1 MAILETPSR
10 IWRRIQAADEGE
22 PPSLPSLPA
31 FDDSGAQDSDSDQ
44 HSTDDGPNI
53 LPVHS
58 TPAAVSA
65 HTATSTIRLQSST
78 SSTARFA
85 SSLAS
90 RSVSAKS
97 SSASRTY
104 PYPRSPAQS
113 FEVSS
118 IASFPHESDEN
129 TEPEDSPLAHSRHSV
144 PESHLPPE
152 EHEMDDMSVEDA
164 LQSVSRSSSPFSPEI
179 PLDNPTPRKKYDYS
193 MSLRSE
199 PQRSPFDKYRNV
211 ALRKPFARTRT
222 PSLSRTTPSPVSS
235 PPNSTP
241 RSNRSIPLP
250 IETPS
255 PTPGVYVP
263 LPRSR
268 TASPAVTSLPSVM
281 IQPPEDESND
291 EQELS
296 PDHSQDPSQESDPEP
311 GREDSA
317 TQSDREPTFSSA
329 SSDPNNQ
336 INNDRTIGAHSTAF
350 LSPARSV
357 LDFTPVPRLR
367 TQFNIPPAYNELGTD
382 AGEEPLTP
390 HTRRRSFL
398 LSVINSTARP
408 RIKFTPHPHNR
419 LSALP
424 VSQSSSGSS
433 ESASGVGV
441 TPAGP
446 MRTAFAGITPRPGRG
461 RARMSHPLAQA
472 HAPDSASSAGDS
484 EHLASPSDI
493 ELRGASA
500 SFISTA
506 SSHDLTTH
514 PRANT
519 SYDPALGTGQRGVAR
534 FDAPK
539 LNHYLHTLNS
549 KLQEENKALVD
560 RLRKY
565 EEVKDADQRR
575 LSLESMGS
583 GKARRVSAGSALGDV
598 EEAGE
603 EGWAEEKKDLEELVE
618 NLEAQ
623 LDKLA
628 GAKES
633 VDRDLETERHERAR
647 DKERWRERM
656 HEVESGVAEIVGDLE
671 QKVVESEQALEEM
684 TKEAERIRERLQSE
698 RDLALERAGQAET
711 VMENGK
717 ELGGA
722 LKEANTRI
730 SVLTADLQSATA
742 QIKDLEDEIM
752 TSDRRVDELE
762 KELKK
767 ERLSAKL
774 ANDDLHGQLSEMGGE
789 IMRSNARAS
798 ELEKDFQAQ
807 EAAARRL
814 QHELEAK
821 GEELA
826 EAQQLIAQS
835 GKDINEEVRE
845 LRTYTAELEEAVT
858 ATTERI
864 QDLEEQLT
872 SAQDHFNQLETEEQ
886 EANNRAEALEKD
898 NERASLLVNQME
910 EALEAAEQKMRTD
923 QEVIADLK
931 AKISTLERERER
943 EREMSR
949 LLKGQHSDESNAEL
963 ENVLEAE
970 LEQAHKEIARLTELL
985 QHSPARKAID
995 AAKDQRI
1002 EMLEKDKEQLQAR
1015 IKALRSTSFET
1026 ATPNKVVNLSGISPI
1041 HRHVLSMSVRA
1052 PKTPGGPLKDLSW
1065 LNNTTGDASVSPLLS
1080 EIARLQTELDLAN
1093 DSIDQKLDELE
1104 DAGLGVVSLTR
1115 DLELARSKIS
1125 QMENEMGRLQRRED
1139 RRLHRLQRLRCQK
1152 CMVKVDTSTLQRFY
1166 DADESFLDVSH
1177 SGLPSNPP
1185 TPPTKTSEALRLDL
1199 HAVNKELDTMKQRWE
1214 EEKRHLLGERAVLQD
1229 AANRMNMEVR
1239 SAKDEAKR
1247 ATEAS
1252 RRSRADTREVEKA
1265 KAVIADLEAELQAER
1280 TRLRQMS
1287 TEQNRVQREKSV
1299 VARQLQRT
1307 EADIDDV
1314 KRHLQKAKREN
1325 NELETELRTNATIE
1339 QQARLLEGKVKEN
1352 AETIDQLRQ
1361 ERSLLAKDHKEL
1373 QRQFTEVSERV
1384 NKLRNDYARSQSSH
1398 DKRRHQLDS
1407 HLGEIDDLRRALSNQ
1422 ADELQRSEEEKNRMA
1437 IEKTDVARTVAALE
1451 SDLRRVKRDAEAFGR
1466 DLKTLRTEK
1475 EKLHEKHRDEL
1486 TKAERAKKQAQT
1498 QIRLLNEQLAGQHT
1512 KLKTAQEKLK
1522 IKDYGFATNGYQL
1535 VELKNQHK
1543 EECKGLVV
1551 QIRYLKAKFTRE
1563 STLRDDLAYQKQYLL
1578 VLLSSFEAS
1587 EKRILACI
1595 SRIGY
1600 PKPKN
1605 PPAVVKKP
1613 RSIKSVVLSVIF
1625 IRRVRQVSEAWR
1637 EASSNKQAISNALQE
1652 VRRRRAIAATS

>member
-1 MAILETPSR
+1 MAMLETPSR

-31 FDDSGAQDSDSDQ
+31 FDDSGAQDSDSDH
-44 HSTDDGPNI
+44 HSTDDSPDI

-58 TPAAVSA
+58 TPAAVSVY
-65 HTATSTIRLQSST
+65 TATSTIKLQSST

-104 PYPRSPAQS
+104 PYPRSPVQS
-113 FEVSS
+113 FEVSAITS
-118 IASFPHESDEN
+118 LPHESDEN
-129 TEPEDSPLAHSRHSV
+129 TEPEDSPLARSKRSV

-152 EHEMDDMSVEDA
+152 ENETDDMSLEDA

-179 PLDNPTPRKKYDYS
+179 PLDNPTPKKKYDYS

-199 PQRSPFDKYRNV
+199 AQVNAFLLILTPIELNVSQRSPFDKYRNV
-211 ALRKPFARTRT
+211 ALRKPLARTRT

-268 TASPAVTSLPSVM
+268 TASPAVTSLPSVV
-281 IQPPEDESND
+281 ILPPDDESND
-291 EQELS
+291 EQEIS
-296 PDHSQDPSQESDPEP
+296 PDHSQDSPQESDPEP
-311 GREDSA
+311 GRDDFA
-317 TQSDREPTFSSA
+317 IQSDREPTFSSA
-329 SSDPNNQ
+329 SSDPSSQ
-336 INNDRTIGAHSTAF
+336 INNDRTI
-350 LSPARSV
+350 
-357 LDFTPVPRLR
+357 
-367 TQFNIPPAYNELGTD
+367 GTD

-433 ESASGVGV
+433 ESASGVGA
-441 TPAGP
+441 TPAGH

-461 RARMSHPLAQA
+461 RGRMSHPLAQA
-472 HAPDSASSAGDS
+472 YIPDSASSAGDS
-484 EHLASPSDI
+484 EHPASPSDI
-493 ELRGASA
+493 ELRGPSA
-500 SFISTA
+500 SFVSTA
-506 SSHDLTTH
+506 SSNDLTTH

-603 EGWAEEKKDLEELVE
+603 EGWAEEKKDLEELIE

-623 LDKLA
+623 LDNLA

-633 VDRDLETERHERAR
+633 VDQDLETERHERAR

-671 QKVVESEQALEEM
+671 QKVAESEQALEEM
-684 TKEAERIRERLQSE
+684 TKEAEHIRERLESE
-698 RDLALERAGQAET
+698 RDLALERAVQAEM

-742 QIKDLEDEIM
+742 QIKDLGDEIM
-752 TSDRRVDELE
+752 TSDRRVDQLE

-774 ANDDLHGQLSEMGGE
+774 ANDDLHGQLSEMGAE
-789 IMRSNARAS
+789 IT
-798 ELEKDFQAQ
+798 Q
-807 EAAARRL
+807 EATAKRF
-814 QHELEAK
+814 QHELEIKA
-821 GEELA
+821 EELA
-826 EAQQLIAQS
+826 AAQQLISDS
-835 GKDINEEVRE
+835 GKEINEEVRE
-845 LRTYTAELEEAVT
+845 LKTYTAELEEAVT

-872 SAQDHFNQLETEEQ
+872 SAQDHFNQLEAAEQ
-886 EANNRAEALEKD
+886 EANDRVEALEKEK
-898 NERASLLVNQME
+898 ERASLLVNQME
-910 EALEAAEQKMRTD
+910 DALEAAEQKMRTD
-923 QEVIADLK
+923 QEVVVDLK

-963 ENVLEAE
+963 ENALEAE

-1002 EMLEKDKEQLQAR
+1002 EILEKDKEQLQAR
-1015 IKALRSTSFET
+1015 IKALRSTSFEM
-1026 ATPNKVVNLSGISPI
+1026 ATPNKGSE
-1041 HRHVLSMSVRA
+1041 
-1052 PKTPGGPLKDLSW
+1052 
-1065 LNNTTGDASVSPLLS
+1065 NTWRSSERLTPLLN
-1080 EIARLQTELDLAN
+1080 EIARLQTELDHAN

-1125 QMENEMGRLQRRED
+1125 QMENEMGRLQRREE

-1166 DADESFLDVSH
+1166 DADESSLDVSH

-1214 EEKRHLLGERAVLQD
+1214 EEKRHLLGEKAVLQD
-1229 AANRMNMEVR
+1229 AANRMNMEIR
-1239 SAKDEAKR
+1239 NAKDEAKR

-1252 RRSRADTREVEKA
+1252 RRSRADTREVERA

-1287 TEQNRVQREKSV
+1287 TEQDRVQREKSV

-1314 KRHLQKAKREN
+1314 KRQLQKAKREN

-1339 QQARLLEGKVKEN
+1339 QQARLLECKVKEN
-1352 AETIDQLRQ
+1352 AETIDQLRE

-1373 QRQFTEVSERV
+1373 QRQFTEVSERA
-1384 NKLRNDYARSQSSH
+1384 NKLRNDYAKVTIIARQTPSST
-1398 DKRRHQLDS
+1398 RLTS
-1407 HLGEIDDLRRALSNQ
+1407 RRALSNQ

-1475 EKLHEKHRDEL
+1475 EKMQAKHRDEL

-1498 QIRLLNEQLAGQHT
+1498 QIRLLNEQLGSQHT

-1522 IKDYGFATNGYQL
+1522 IKDYGFSTDGYQL
-1535 VELKNQHK
+1535 VELKKQHK

-1563 STLRDDLAYQKQYLL
+1563 STLRDDLVYQKHYLL
-1578 VLLSSFEAS
+1578 VLLSNFEAS

-1605 PPAVVKKP
+1605 PPTIVKKP

-1625 IRRVRQVSEAWR
+1625 IRRVR
-1637 EASSNKQAISNALQE
+1637 
-1652 VRRRRAIAATS
+1652 

>member
-1 MAILETPSR
+1 MTTLETPSR

-31 FDDSGAQDSDSDQ
+31 FDDSGAQDSDSDDDQ
-44 HSTDDGPNI
+44 HSTDDDPVI

-65 HTATSTIRLQSST
+65 HTVTSTIRLQSST

-104 PYPRSPAQS
+104 PYPRSPVQS
-113 FEVSS
+113 FEVSAITS
-118 IASFPHESDEN
+118 LPYESDEN
-129 TEPEDSPLAHSRHSV
+129 TGPEDSPLAHSRHSI

-152 EHEMDDMSVEDA
+152 DNEADDMSLEDA
-164 LQSVSRSSSPFSPEI
+164 LQS
-179 PLDNPTPRKKYDYS
+179 
-193 MSLRSE
+193 
-199 PQRSPFDKYRNV
+199 RSPFDKYRNV
-211 ALRKPFARTRT
+211 ALRKPLVRMRT

-250 IETPS
+250 VETPS
-255 PTPGVYVP
+255 PLPGVYIP

-268 TASPAVTSLPSVM
+268 TASPAVTPLPSVV

-296 PDHSQDPSQESDPEP
+296 SAHSQDPPQESDSEP
-311 GREDSA
+311 GQEDSA
-317 TQSDREPTFSSA
+317 MQSDREPTFSSA
-329 SSDPNNQ
+329 SSDPSNQ

-350 LSPARSV
+350 ISPARSV

-367 TQFNIPPAYNELGTD
+367 TQFNIPPAYNGLGTD
-382 AGEEPLTP
+382 ATEESLTP
-390 HTRRRSFL
+390 HARRRSFL

-419 LSALP
+419 LGALP
-424 VSQSSSGSS
+424 VTQSSSGSS
-433 ESASGVGV
+433 ESASGIGA

-461 RARMSHPLAQA
+461 RGRTSHPLAQA
-472 HAPDSASSAGDS
+472 HIPDSASSTGDS

-500 SFISTA
+500 SFLSTA

-539 LNHYLHTLNS
+539 LNNYLHTLNS
-549 KLQEENKALVD
+549 KLQEENKELVD

-583 GKARRVSAGSALGDV
+583 AKARRVSAGNELGDV

-603 EGWAEEKKDLEELVE
+603 EGWAEEKKELEELVE
-618 NLEAQ
+618 SLEAQ

-628 GAKES
+628 EAKES
-633 VDRDLETERHERAR
+633 VDQDLETERHERAR

-671 QKVVESEQALEEM
+671 QKVAESERALEEM
-684 TKEAERIRERLQSE
+684 TKEAERIRERLESE

-711 VMENGK
+711 AMENGK

-774 ANDDLHGQLSEMGGE
+774 ANDDLHSQLSEMGAE
-789 IMRSNARAS
+789 IMRSSSRAS
-798 ELEKDFQAQ
+798 ELEKDLKAQ

-821 GEELA
+821 AEELE
-826 EAQQLIAQS
+826 EAQQLIARS
-835 GKDINEEVRE
+835 GNDVNEEVRE
-845 LRTYTAELEEAVT
+845 LKTYTAELEEAVT

-872 SAQDHFNQLETEEQ
+872 SAQNHFNQLEADEQ
-886 EANNRAEALEKD
+886 EANDRAEALEK
-898 NERASLLVNQME
+898 EKESASLLVNQME

-923 QEVIADLK
+923 QEVVADLK
-931 AKISTLERERER
+931 ARISTLERERER

-949 LLKGQHSDESNAEL
+949 LLKGQHSDESDAEL
-963 ENVLEAE
+963 ENALEAE

-995 AAKDQRI
+995 AARDQRI
-1002 EMLEKDKEQLQAR
+1002 EILEKDKEELQAR

-1080 EIARLQTELDLAN
+1080 EIARLQTELDRAN

-1125 QMENEMGRLQRRED
+1125 QMENEMGRLQRREE

-1166 DADESFLDVSH
+1166 DADESS
-1177 SGLPSNPP
+1177 LPSNPP

-1199 HAVNKELDTMKQRWE
+1199 HAVNKKLDTMKQRWE
-1214 EEKRHLLGERAVLQD
+1214 EEKRHLLGEKAVLQD

-1239 SAKDEAKR
+1239 NAKDEAKR

-1287 TEQNRVQREKSV
+1287 VEQECVQREKSV

-1307 EADIDDV
+1307 ETDIDDV
-1314 KRHLQKAKREN
+1314 KRQLQRVKREN
-1325 NELETELRTNATIE
+1325 SELETELRNTANATIE

-1352 AETIDQLRQ
+1352 AETINQLRQ

-1384 NKLRNDYARSQSSH
+1384 NKLRNDHAKSQLSH
-1398 DKRRHQLDS
+1398 DNRRHQLDS
-1407 HLGEIDDLRRALSNQ
+1407 HLAEIDDLRRALSNQ

-1475 EKLHEKHRDEL
+1475 EKQQEKYRNEL
-1486 TKAERAKKQAQT
+1486 TKAERARKQAQT
-1498 QIRLLNEQLAGQHT
+1498 QIRLLNEQLSGQHT
-1512 KLKTAQEKLK
+1512 KLKMAQEKLK
-1522 IKDYGFATNGYQL
+1522 IKDYGFATDGYQL
-1535 VELKNQHK
+1535 VELKKQHK

-1563 STLRDDLAYQKQYLL
+1563 STLRDDLVYQKHYLL
-1578 VLLSSFEAS
+1578 VLLSNFEAS

-1600 PKPKN
+1600 PKSKN
-1605 PPAVVKKP
+1605 PPAILKKP

-1637 EASSNKQAISNALQE
+1637 EASSNKQAISSALQE
-1652 VRRRRAIAATS
+1652 FAILNQDLVHPAPGLGSAEA

>member
-1 MAILETPSR
+1 MAMLETPSR

-31 FDDSGAQDSDSDQ
+31 FDDSD
-44 HSTDDGPNI
+44 HNSTDDGLDI

-58 TPAAVSA
+58 TPAPLSA
-65 HTATSTIRLQSST
+65 HTVTSTIRLQSST

-104 PYPRSPAQS
+104 PYPRSPVQS
-113 FEVSS
+113 FE
-118 IASFPHESDEN
+118 ASAITSLPHESDEN
-129 TEPEDSPLAHSRHSV
+129 TEPEDSPLADSRRSI

-152 EHEMDDMSVEDA
+152 ENEMDDMSLEDA

-211 ALRKPFARTRT
+211 ALRKPLARTRT

-268 TASPAVTSLPSVM
+268 TASPAVISLPSVV

-296 PDHSQDPSQESDPEP
+296 PDHSQDTPQESDLEP
-311 GREDSA
+311 GREDTA

-329 SSDPNNQ
+329 SSDPSNQ
-336 INNDRTIGAHSTAF
+336 FNNDRTIGAHSTAF

-357 LDFTPVPRLR
+357 LDFTPVPRFR

-382 AGEEPLTP
+382 AGGEPLTP

-419 LSALP
+419 LGALP

-433 ESASGVGV
+433 ESASGVGA
-441 TPAGP
+441 TPAGH
-446 MRTAFAGITPRPGRG
+446 MRTVFAGITPRPGRG
-461 RARMSHPLAQA
+461 RGRMSHPLAQA
-472 HAPDSASSAGDS
+472 HVPDSASSAGDS
-484 EHLASPSDI
+484 EHLASPSDN
-493 ELRGASA
+493 ELRGPSA
-500 SFISTA
+500 SFISNA

-519 SYDPALGTGQRGVAR
+519 SAGVAR

-575 LSLESMGS
+575 LSLESMG
-583 GKARRVSAGSALGDV
+583 GNARRISTGSALGDV

-603 EGWAEEKKDLEELVE
+603 EGWAEEKKDLEELIE

-633 VDRDLETERHERAR
+633 VDQDLETERHERAR
-647 DKERWRERM
+647 DRERWRERM

-671 QKVVESEQALEEM
+671 QKVVESEKALEEV
-684 TKEAERIRERLQSE
+684 TKEAEHIRERLQSE
-698 RDLALERAGQAET
+698 RDLALERAVQAEM

-752 TSDRRVDELE
+752 TSDRRVDGLE

-774 ANDDLHGQLSEMGGE
+774 ANDDLHSQLSEMGAE
-789 IMRSNARAS
+789 IIRSN
-798 ELEKDFQAQ
+798 
-807 EAAARRL
+807 
-814 QHELEAK
+814 
-821 GEELA
+821 
-826 EAQQLIAQS
+826 S
-835 GKDINEEVRE
+835 GNDINEEVRE
-845 LRTYTAELEEAVT
+845 LKTYTAELEEAVT

-872 SAQDHFNQLETEEQ
+872 SAQDHFNQLEAAEQ
-886 EANNRAEALEKD
+886 EANDRAEALEK
-898 NERASLLVNQME
+898 EKESASLLVNQME
-910 EALEAAEQKMRTD
+910 DALEAAEQKMRTD
-923 QEVIADLK
+923 QEVVADLK

-970 LEQAHKEIARLTELL
+970 LEQAHKEIAKLTELL

-1002 EMLEKDKEQLQAR
+1002 EILEKDKEQLQAR

-1065 LNNTTGDASVSPLLS
+1065 LNNTTGDASVSPLLN
-1080 EIARLQTELDLAN
+1080 EIARLQTELDRAN

-1125 QMENEMGRLQRRED
+1125 QMENEMGRLERREE

-1152 CMVKVDTSTLQRFY
+1152 CMVKVDTSTFQRFY
-1166 DADESFLDVSH
+1166 DADESSLDVSH

-1199 HAVNKELDTMKQRWE
+1199 HAVNRELDTMKQRWE

-1229 AANRMNMEVR
+1229 AANRMNMEIR
-1239 SAKDEAKR
+1239 SAKDEAKK

-1252 RRSRADTREVEKA
+1252 RRSRADTREVERA
-1265 KAVIADLEAELQAER
+1265 KAVIADLEAECPQ
-1280 TRLRQMS
+1280 
-1287 TEQNRVQREKSV
+1287 EQDRVQREKSV

-1314 KRHLQKAKREN
+1314 KRQLQKAKREN

-1339 QQARLLEGKVKEN
+1339 QQARHLECKVKEN
-1352 AETIDQLRQ
+1352 AETIDQLRE

-1384 NKLRNDYARSQSSH
+1384 NKLRNDYAKSQSSH

-1407 HLGEIDDLRRALSNQ
+1407 HLGEIEDLRRALSNQ

-1475 EKLHEKHRDEL
+1475 EKLQAKHRDEL
-1486 TKAERAKKQAQT
+1486 AKAERAKKQAQS
-1498 QIRLLNEQLAGQHT
+1498 QMRLLNEQLGSQHT
-1512 KLKTAQEKLK
+1512 KLKMAQEKLK
-1522 IKDYGFATNGYQL
+1522 IKDHGFATDGYQL
-1535 VELKNQHK
+1535 VELKRQHK

-1563 STLRDDLAYQKQYLL
+1563 STLRDDLVYQKHYLL
-1578 VLLSSFEAS
+1578 VLLSNFEAS

-1605 PPAVVKKP
+1605 PAVTVKKP

-1625 IRRVRQVSEAWR
+1625 IRRVR
-1637 EASSNKQAISNALQE
+1637 
-1652 VRRRRAIAATS
+1652 

>member
-1 MAILETPSR
+1 MAMLETPSR

-31 FDDSGAQDSDSDQ
+31 FDDSGSQDSDSDQ
-44 HSTDDGPNI
+44 HSTDEGLDI

-58 TPAAVSA
+58 TPAAFSA

-113 FEVSS
+113 FE
-118 IASFPHESDEN
+118 ASAITSLPHESDEN
-129 TEPEDSPLAHSRHSV
+129 TEPEDSPLARSRRSI

-152 EHEMDDMSVEDA
+152 ENEVDDMSLEDA
-164 LQSVSRSSSPFSPEI
+164 LQSVSRSSSPLSPEI
-179 PLDNPTPRKKYDYS
+179 PLEDPTPRKKYDYS

-211 ALRKPFARTRT
+211 ALRKPLARART

-241 RSNRSIPLP
+241 RSNRSIALP

-255 PTPGVYVP
+255 PPPGVYVP

-268 TASPAVTSLPSVM
+268 TASPAVTSLPSVV

-296 PDHSQDPSQESDPEP
+296 PYHSQDPLQESDPEP
-311 GREDSA
+311 GEEDSA

-329 SSDPNNQ
+329 SSDPSNQ
-336 INNDRTIGAHSTAF
+336 VNNDRTIGAHSTAF
-350 LSPARSV
+350 ISPARSV
-357 LDFTPVPRLR
+357 LDFTPIPRLR
-367 TQFNIPPAYNELGTD
+367 TQFDVPPAYNQLGSD
-382 AGEEPLTP
+382 AGEELLTP

-433 ESASGVGV
+433 ENAANGGA

-461 RARMSHPLAQA
+461 RGRMSHPLAQA

-493 ELRGASA
+493 EFRVASA

-583 GKARRVSAGSALGDV
+583 GKGRRVSAGSALGDV

-628 GAKES
+628 GEKES
-633 VDRDLETERHERAR
+633 VEQDLETERHERAR

-671 QKVVESEQALEEM
+671 QKVVDSEQALEEM

-752 TSDRRVDELE
+752 TSDQRVDELE

-774 ANDDLHGQLSEMGGE
+774 VNDDLHGQLSEMGAE
-789 IMRSNARAS
+789 IMRSSSRAS
-798 ELEKDFQAQ
+798 ELEKDSKAQ
-807 EAAARRL
+807 EAATRRL

-821 GEELA
+821 ADELA
-826 EAQQLIAQS
+826 EAQQLLAHS
-835 GKDINEEVRE
+835 DNDINEEVRE
-845 LRTYTAELEEAVT
+845 LQTYTAELEEAAT
-858 ATTERI
+858 AATERI
-864 QDLEEQLT
+864 QDLEEQLA
-872 SAQDHFNQLETEEQ
+872 SAQDHFNRLEAEEQ
-886 EANNRAEALEKD
+886 EANDRAEALEKE
-898 NERASLLVNQME
+898 NERASMLVNQME
-910 EALEAAEQKMRTD
+910 DALEAAEQKMRTD
-923 QEVIADLK
+923 QEAVADLK

-970 LEQAHKEIARLTELL
+970 LEEAHKDIARLNELL

-1002 EMLEKDKEQLQAR
+1002 ETLEKDK
-1015 IKALRSTSFET
+1015 
-1026 ATPNKVVNLSGISPI
+1026 
-1041 HRHVLSMSVRA
+1041 
-1052 PKTPGGPLKDLSW
+1052 
-1065 LNNTTGDASVSPLLS
+1065 
-1080 EIARLQTELDLAN
+1080 
-1093 DSIDQKLDELE
+1093 
-1104 DAGLGVVSLTR
+1104 
-1115 DLELARSKIS
+1115 
-1125 QMENEMGRLQRRED
+1125 D
-1139 RRLHRLQRLRCQK
+1139 RVTH
-1152 CMVKVDTSTLQRFY
+1152 
-1166 DADESFLDVSH
+1166 
-1177 SGLPSNPP
+1177 
-1185 TPPTKTSEALRLDL
+1185 
-1199 HAVNKELDTMKQRWE
+1199 
-1214 EEKRHLLGERAVLQD
+1214 KR
-1229 AANRMNMEVR
+1229 
-1239 SAKDEAKR
+1239 
-1247 ATEAS
+1247 T
-1252 RRSRADTREVEKA
+1252 
-1265 KAVIADLEAELQAER
+1265 
-1280 TRLRQMS
+1280 
-1287 TEQNRVQREKSV
+1287 
-1299 VARQLQRT
+1299 
-1307 EADIDDV
+1307 
-1314 KRHLQKAKREN
+1314 
-1325 NELETELRTNATIE
+1325 
-1339 QQARLLEGKVKEN
+1339 
-1352 AETIDQLRQ
+1352 
-1361 ERSLLAKDHKEL
+1361 
-1373 QRQFTEVSERV
+1373 
-1384 NKLRNDYARSQSSH
+1384 
-1398 DKRRHQLDS
+1398 
-1407 HLGEIDDLRRALSNQ
+1407 
-1422 ADELQRSEEEKNRMA
+1422 
-1437 IEKTDVARTVAALE
+1437 
-1451 SDLRRVKRDAEAFGR
+1451 
-1466 DLKTLRTEK
+1466 
-1475 EKLHEKHRDEL
+1475 
-1486 TKAERAKKQAQT
+1486 
-1498 QIRLLNEQLAGQHT
+1498 
-1512 KLKTAQEKLK
+1512 
-1522 IKDYGFATNGYQL
+1522 
-1535 VELKNQHK
+1535 
-1543 EECKGLVV
+1543 
-1551 QIRYLKAKFTRE
+1551 
-1563 STLRDDLAYQKQYLL
+1563 
-1578 VLLSSFEAS
+1578 
-1587 EKRILACI
+1587 
-1595 SRIGY
+1595 
-1600 PKPKN
+1600 
-1605 PPAVVKKP
+1605 
-1613 RSIKSVVLSVIF
+1613 
-1625 IRRVRQVSEAWR
+1625 
-1637 EASSNKQAISNALQE
+1637 
-1652 VRRRRAIAATS
+1652 

>member
-44 HSTDDGPNI
+44 HSTDDGPDI

-65 HTATSTIRLQSST
+65 HTVTSTIRLQSST

-152 EHEMDDMSVEDA
+152 EDEMDEMSVEDA

-268 TASPAVTSLPSVM
+268 TASPAVTSLPSVV

-296 PDHSQDPSQESDPEP
+296 PDHFQDPSQESDPEP

-433 ESASGVGV
+433 ESASNVGV

-461 RARMSHPLAQA
+461 RGRMSHPLAQA

-484 EHLASPSDI
+484 EHIASPSDI
-493 ELRGASA
+493 ELRGASV

-583 GKARRVSAGSALGDV
+583 GKGRRVSAGSALGDV

-656 HEVESGVAEIVGDLE
+656 HEVESGVAQIVGDLE

-752 TSDRRVDELE
+752 TSDRRVEELE

-798 ELEKDFQAQ
+798 ELEKDFKAQ

-821 GEELA
+821 AEELA

-872 SAQDHFNQLETEEQ
+872 SAQEHFNQLETEEQ
-886 EANNRAEALEKD
+886 EANDRAEALEKD
-898 NERASLLVNQME
+898 KERASLLVNQME

-1002 EMLEKDKEQLQAR
+1002 EILEKDKEQLQAR

-1080 EIARLQTELDLAN
+1080 EIARLQTELDRAN
-1093 DSIDQKLDELE
+1093 DNIDQKLDELE

-1115 DLELARSKIS
+1115 ELELARSKIS

-1247 ATEAS
+1247 AAEAS

-1314 KRHLQKAKREN
+1314 KRQLQKAKREN

-1352 AETIDQLRQ
+1352 SETIDQLRQ

-1475 EKLHEKHRDEL
+1475 EKLQEKHRDEL

-1512 KLKTAQEKLK
+1512 KLKTTQEKLK

-1535 VELKNQHK
+1535 VELKKQHK

-1563 STLRDDLAYQKQYLL
+1563 STLRDGLAYQKQYLL

-1605 PPAVVKKP
+1605 PLAVVKKP

>member
-1 MAILETPSR
+1 MAMLETPSR

-31 FDDSGAQDSDSDQ
+31 FDDSGAQDSDSDH
-44 HSTDDGPNI
+44 HSTDDGLDI

-58 TPAAVSA
+58 TPAPLSA
-65 HTATSTIRLQSST
+65 HTVTSTIRLQSST

-104 PYPRSPAQS
+104 PYPRSPVQS
-113 FEVSS
+113 FE
-118 IASFPHESDEN
+118 ASAITSLPHESDEN
-129 TEPEDSPLAHSRHSV
+129 TEPEDSPLADSRRSI

-152 EHEMDDMSVEDA
+152 ENEMDDMSLEDA

-211 ALRKPFARTRT
+211 ALRKPLARTRT

-268 TASPAVTSLPSVM
+268 TASPAVMSLPSVV

-296 PDHSQDPSQESDPEP
+296 PDHSQDTPQESDPEP
-311 GREDSA
+311 GREDTA

-329 SSDPNNQ
+329 SSDPSNQ
-336 INNDRTIGAHSTAF
+336 YNNDRTIGAHSTAF

-357 LDFTPVPRLR
+357 LDFTPVPRFR

-382 AGEEPLTP
+382 AGGEPLTP

-419 LSALP
+419 LGALP

-433 ESASGVGV
+433 ESASGVGA
-441 TPAGP
+441 TPAGH
-446 MRTAFAGITPRPGRG
+446 MRTVFAGITPRPGRG
-461 RARMSHPLAQA
+461 RGRMSHPLAQA
-472 HAPDSASSAGDS
+472 HVPDSASSAGDS
-484 EHLASPSDI
+484 EHLASPSDN
-493 ELRGASA
+493 ELRGPSA
-500 SFISTA
+500 SFISNA

-539 LNHYLHTLNS
+539 LNYYLHTLNS

-575 LSLESMGS
+575 LSLESMG
-583 GKARRVSAGSALGDV
+583 GNARRISAGSALGDV

-603 EGWAEEKKDLEELVE
+603 EGWAEEKKDLEELIE

-633 VDRDLETERHERAR
+633 VDQDLETERHERAR
-647 DKERWRERM
+647 DRERWRERM

-671 QKVVESEQALEEM
+671 QKVVESEKALEEV
-684 TKEAERIRERLQSE
+684 TKEAEHIRERLQSE
-698 RDLALERAGQAET
+698 RDLALERAVQAEM

-752 TSDRRVDELE
+752 TSDRRVDGLE

-774 ANDDLHGQLSEMGGE
+774 ANDDLHSQLSEMGAE
-789 IMRSNARAS
+789 IIRSSARAS
-798 ELEKDFQAQ
+798 ELAKDLKAE
-807 EAAARRL
+807 EAATERL

-821 GEELA
+821 AEELA
-826 EAQQLIAQS
+826 EAQQLIADS
-835 GKDINEEVRE
+835 DKDINEEVRE
-845 LRTYTAELEEAVT
+845 LKTYTAELEEAVT

-872 SAQDHFNQLETEEQ
+872 SAQDHFNQLEAAEQ
-886 EANNRAEALEKD
+886 EANDRAEALEK
-898 NERASLLVNQME
+898 EKESASLLVNQME
-910 EALEAAEQKMRTD
+910 DALEAAEQKMRTD
-923 QEVIADLK
+923 QEVVADLK

-970 LEQAHKEIARLTELL
+970 LEQAHKEIAKLTELL

-1002 EMLEKDKEQLQAR
+1002 EILEKDKEQLQAR
-1015 IKALRSTSFET
+1015 IKALRLTSFET

-1065 LNNTTGDASVSPLLS
+1065 LNNTTGDASVSPLLN
-1080 EIARLQTELDLAN
+1080 EIARLQTELDRAN

-1125 QMENEMGRLQRRED
+1125 QMENEMGRLERREE

-1166 DADESFLDVSH
+1166 DADESSLDVSH

-1229 AANRMNMEVR
+1229 AANRMNTEIR

-1252 RRSRADTREVEKA
+1252 RRSRADTREVERA

-1287 TEQNRVQREKSV
+1287 TEQDRVQREKSV

-1314 KRHLQKAKREN
+1314 KRQLQKAKREN

-1339 QQARLLEGKVKEN
+1339 QQARLLECKVKEN
-1352 AETIDQLRQ
+1352 AETIDQLRE

-1384 NKLRNDYARSQSSH
+1384 NKLRNDYAKSQSSH

-1475 EKLHEKHRDEL
+1475 EKLQAKHRDEL
-1486 TKAERAKKQAQT
+1486 AKAERAKKQAQS
-1498 QIRLLNEQLAGQHT
+1498 QMRLLNEQLGSQHT

-1522 IKDYGFATNGYQL
+1522 IKDYGFATDGYQL
-1535 VELKNQHK
+1535 VELKRQHK

-1563 STLRDDLAYQKQYLL
+1563 STLRDDLVYQKHYLL
-1578 VLLSSFEAS
+1578 VLLSNFEAS

-1605 PPAVVKKP
+1605 PAVTVKKP

-1637 EASSNKQAISNALQE
+1637 EAGSNKQAIYSALQE
-1652 VRRRRAIAATS
+1652 VRRRRTIPATS